1 MPHRRLARMIT
12 RLSGVLESV
21 ADGVAVVACGD
32 LAYEVMVPAAEVP
45 KLEGSLGDRVTLH
58 TIHTLEGVSQGAS
71 YRPRLFGFAS
81 VADRSFFELFTTV
94 RGFGPRKALRA
105 LAIPFPRIAEAIA
118 TGDVGLLSS
127 LPEIGRKTAQTI
139 VTELAES
146 VDGYLAEVGA
156 SKPRPPGAAADPRR
170 QMALDAIEVLV
181 QLGEPRPTARDLV
194 DRAVAVEP
202 PPDSVEATVTAALRF
217 RGK

>member
-1 MPHRRLARMIT
+1 MIT

-21 ADGVAVVACGD
+21 ADGVAVVACGE

-45 KLEGSLGDRVTLH
+45 KLEGSLGERVTLH

-81 VADRSFFELFTTV
+81 VSDRSFFELFTTV

-118 TGDVGLLSS
+118 TSDVGLLSS

-139 VTELAES
+139 VAELAES
-146 VDGYLAEVGA
+146 VDVYLAEVGA
-156 SKPRPPGAAADPRR
+156 SKPRPGAAADPNR

-194 DRAVAVEP
+194 DRAVAVDP
-202 PPDSVEATVTAALRF
+202 PPESVEATVTAALRF

>member
-1 MPHRRLARMIT
+1 MIT

-21 ADGVAVVACGD
+21 VDGGAVLACGD

-45 KLEGSLGDRVTLH
+45 KLEGSIGERTTLH

-81 VADRSFFELFTTV
+81 VADREFFELFTTV

-146 VDGYLAEVGA
+146 VDGYLAEVGG
-156 SKPRPPGAAADPRR
+156 SKPRPGAPADPNR

-194 DRAVAVEP
+194 DRAVAADP
-202 PPDSVEATVTAALRF
+202 APDSVEATVTAALRF

>member
-1 MPHRRLARMIT
+1 MIT
-12 RLSGVLESV
+12 RIAGVLESV
-21 ADGVAVVACGD
+21 ADGIAVVACGD
-32 LAYEVMVPAAEVP
+32 LSYEVMVPSADVP
-45 KLEGSLGDRVTLH
+45 RLEGSLGERIAFH
-58 TIHTLEGVSQGAS
+58 TIHTLEGISQGAS

-81 VADRSFFELFTTV
+81 AADRSFFELFTTV
-94 RGFGPRKALRA
+94 RGFGPRKAMRA

-139 VTELAES
+139 VAELAES

-156 SKPRPPGAAADPRR
+156 SKPRTGAAADPQR
-170 QMALDAIEVLV
+170 QVALDAIEVLV

-194 DRAVAVEP
+194 DRAVAASP
-202 PPDSVEATVTAALRF
+202 PPDSVEATVTAALRL
-217 RGK
+217 RGR

>member
-1 MPHRRLARMIT
+1 MIT
-12 RLSGVLESV
+12 RISGMLESV
-21 ADGVAVVACGD
+21 ADGVAVLACGD
-32 LAYEVMVPAAEVP
+32 FAYEVMVPAAEVP
-45 KLEGSLGDRVTLH
+45 KLEGSIGERMTLH
-58 TIHTLEGVSQGAS
+58 TIHTLEGISQGAS

-81 VADRSFFELFTTV
+81 VADREFFELFTTV

-146 VDGYLAEVGA
+146 VDGYLAEVGG
-156 SKPRPPGAAADPRR
+156 SKPRPGAPADPNR

-194 DRAVAVEP
+194 DRAVAVDP

>member
-1 MPHRRLARMIT
+1 MIT

-32 LAYEVMVPAAEVP
+32 LSYEVMVPAAEVP
-45 KLEGSLGDRVTLH
+45 KLEGSLGERVTLH

-118 TGDVGLLSS
+118 TSDVGLLSS

-139 VTELAES
+139 VAELAES
-146 VDGYLAEVGA
+146 VDVYLAEVGA
-156 SKPRPPGAAADPRR
+156 SKPRPGAAADPNR

-194 DRAVAVEP
+194 DRAVAVDP

>member
-1 MPHRRLARMIT
+1 MIT

-21 ADGVAVVACGD
+21 SDGVAVVACGEF
-32 LAYEVMVPAAEVP
+32 AYEVMVAAAEVP
-45 KLEGSLGDRVTLH
+45 KLEGSLGQRITLH
-58 TIHTLEGVSQGAS
+58 TIHTLEGISQGAS

-105 LAIPFPRIAEAIA
+105 LAIPFPMIAEAIA
-118 TGDVGLLSS
+118 SGDVGLLSS

-139 VTELAES
+139 VAELAES

-156 SKPRPPGAAADPRR
+156 SKPRPGAASDPGR

-194 DRAVAVEP
+194 DRAVAADP
-202 PPDSVEATVTAALRF
+202 PPDSVEATVTAALRC

>member
-1 MPHRRLARMIT
+1 MISRLRGT
-12 RLSGVLESV
+12 LESV
-21 ADGVAVVACGD
+21 EEGIAVLACGD
-32 LAYEVMVPAAEVP
+32 LAYEVMVPACEVQR
-45 KLEGSLGDRVTLH
+45 LEGRIGDTITLH
-58 TIHTLEGVSQGAS
+58 TIHLLEGVSQGAS

-81 VADRSFFELFTTV
+81 IADREFFELFTGV

-118 TGDVGLLSS
+118 TGDLGLLSS
-127 LPEIGRKTAQTI
+127 LPEIGRKSAQNI
-139 VTELAES
+139 VAELAES
-146 VDGYLAEVGA
+146 VDGYLASVGA
-156 SKPRPPGAAADPRR
+156 STPRAGAAADPNR

-202 PPDSVEATVTAALRF
+202 VPISVEATVTAALRL
-217 RGK
+217 RGR

>member
-1 MPHRRLARMIT
+1 MIT

-156 SKPRPPGAAADPRR
+156 SKPRPGAAADPNR

>member
-1 MPHRRLARMIT
+1 MIT

-21 ADGVAVVACGD
+21 ADGVAVVACGE

-45 KLEGSLGDRVTLH
+45 KLEGSLGERVTLH

-81 VADRSFFELFTTV
+81 VSDRSFFELFTTV

-118 TGDVGLLSS
+118 TSDVGLLSS

-139 VTELAES
+139 VAELAES

-156 SKPRPPGAAADPRR
+156 SKPRPGAAADPNR

-194 DRAVAVEP
+194 DRAVAVDP
-202 PPDSVEATVTAALRF
+202 PPESVEATVTAALRF

>member
-1 MPHRRLARMIT
+1 MIT

-21 ADGVAVVACGD
+21 ADGVAVVACGE

-45 KLEGSLGDRVTLH
+45 KLEGSLGERVTLH

-81 VADRSFFELFTTV
+81 VSDRSFFELFTTV

-118 TGDVGLLSS
+118 TSDVGLLSS

-139 VTELAES
+139 VAELAES
-146 VDGYLAEVGA
+146 VDVYLAEVGA
-156 SKPRPPGAAADPRR
+156 SKPRPGAAADPNR

-194 DRAVAVEP
+194 DRAVAVDP